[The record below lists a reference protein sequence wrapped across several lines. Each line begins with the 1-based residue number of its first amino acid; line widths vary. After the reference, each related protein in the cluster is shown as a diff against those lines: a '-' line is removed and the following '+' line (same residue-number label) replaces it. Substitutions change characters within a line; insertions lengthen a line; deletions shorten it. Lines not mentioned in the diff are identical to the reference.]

1 MSSVLNNA
9 AVAAVTRGQP
19 SSYYLR
25 DNRPNPVLQALDQEL
40 KLFVGYMK
48 KRAAPGYTKP
58 ADESHARP
66 ADTLFILWNK
76 YEPRLPPQYYQ
87 EKLLEIGDFLV
98 TTKEYK
104 LALWQCYER
113 YLLTFGDVNVE
124 EISDVDTF
132 RETFFP
138 EGFDAENA
146 GLTFRALMGKSISM
160 YQVVKLSD
168 PKLQNKQSIEKCVQI
183 LSFLRLVT
191 QVVLPKETL
200 CWLVYNGTVHIY
212 SMSRHLMSLGH
223 SARVLE
229 YLLWAS
235 MCMETSVPLLGVRY
249 LKWRA
254 TLYTAVCQC
263 YYDCKAGDQA
273 EKFARRGL
281 TKIRE
286 LSHLEGMSSNKDTAS
301 TEVSF
306 RTATV
311 RMALMVFKRSVFET
325 RRKPKG
331 LLRPKTRANL
341 KDALN
346 LPWPR
351 TPTEKLLA
359 DMFDGGSAQFL
370 AILESLSDSNRRI
383 LQTSPPAPD
392 NEPEI
397 LDVFCELLMAAQ
409 EILAGGAGNRVTGA
423 NKAQMALGAPPLT
436 SVIPQ
441 GSLMAMAA
449 RGEEGIPLD
458 AVIQLLK
465 LAYNY
470 EHWDVFENLMEPV
483 LGMIKEY
490 GEERYRWD
498 IKALELLK
506 AMGKMGSGRR
516 VKKQQAVQEE
526 EDPEKPAPQA
536 ASAAPSASLK
546 SALAGD
552 DLINVADVLMSIVA
566 GPYKPDQIE
575 IDIVVDATMFL
586 WTKCKLVFQKYQTGS
601 VDNPRFLQ
609 KMDNPTKW
617 MHLLDTVHQ
626 ALGWCG
632 LSSVD
637 PALTA
642 EVVLRL
648 AMVYES
654 SAQLDSA
661 DGKGLETFLTQD
673 FITPR
678 SLGPTPGDTKSA
690 LKESKTTL
698 TDYGTGTPG
707 GESSAIPQQTTNS
720 PSRASQLSLGAQM
733 SARAQLI
740 QARDILEL
748 GLKNVSFARKAV
760 ALNDGKNI
768 ADVTWVKELNPEIF
782 ASELTKEMTEGTVGG
797 DDTGATNPDMLVPAS
812 MQGSATAVWNMIKD
826 LHLELIL
833 MYHRVCLKLASLG
846 PPQDLW
852 KNAKGSTRQSRVQKE
867 GADQDTP
874 QVEDFDKLIAR
885 CNKNYLSKALL
896 FTQRAVMLGTD
907 GAPSAEQRSLLEEAL
922 TFVQRVQTEE
932 KRIHQEN
939 TGVEEKAVAPSKTP
953 PPPVLVCRTDTAM
966 VFRPAPFVPSSGEKV
981 AWYRI
986 FGRSASGANVKAR
999 LSDYYFPG
1007 TGEEVPSFRCEMTV
1021 TGLQPD
1027 ERYVFAVAAYTTEG
1041 KLIGDGVGETSKP
1054 VLASHCLPVLMTWA
1068 FISQM
1073 AYQVGCY
1080 DIADQACNVLWDHF
1094 VVRPQVP
1101 ASSTYITEA
1110 KKDFKLTLLR
1120 LNQRAVC
1127 LSSPVLLRQ
1136 FLTSIMI
1143 SVDTAVRE
1151 GRLFCDLVCDRGAPY
1166 SRQIARLH
1174 QCERMLVALELAGWL
1189 NEANLALQAAV
1200 QIYGLLAPVLY
1211 FKIPSLAVVQ
1221 ILQRV
1226 HAVLQEIPLGL
1237 IQKRQGF
1244 ITDSLNH
1251 MIACITFHMA
1261 KALRTWGQK
1270 TLANTIIEAGRRL
1283 LATEADT
1290 KAVEDKT
1297 DAGEDA
1303 SVAEDAAGKGKKKAQ
1318 GLPPVAR
1325 KVASKDELDGP
1336 VNEELKALEA
1346 HMLSVTKAASAE
1358 HELSG
1363 SEDPSILHSYI
1374 SYLPSFIAFKEVI
1387 KFKRRQRYLEFLVHV
1402 SQKGL
1407 TEGMADQVV
1416 LWCEDGIQWLTKRNE
1431 SIIGTRAFLNKQPGA
1446 VTVSGDDPRKFAA
1459 AMVEYSKDKDTP
1471 REARVPGRKE
1481 SVTGK
1486 VAGAKGAA
1494 GRKKTKYKPLGV
1506 TESMS
1511 DTSRQLQEER
1521 ELKALDILSLYF
1533 VDMVRLKGRRLRM
1546 RKITL
1551 DEAPWRSQLNII
1563 HGLSH
1568 FSTFL
1573 EKLEKREKMLGS
1585 MGTSMNRTNF
1595 MDQEWFTFETAGVMI
1610 VGWEGG
1616 PGPTSQADY
1625 LALAGPGID
1634 TARGVRALDTATK
1647 AMSQVTGDRPRTTGI
1662 EFAAAAATG
1671 APPPPL
1677 YTIPPEVEDTPRTYR
1692 SSKTVESTEQSTKV
1706 QEDSSPLTTA
1716 ATIEALEKT
1725 FACLTRAVTLA
1736 HRGQHW
1742 TLLQNAGRALWNCA
1756 HTALLRA
1763 FTADQSG
1770 SDPGLLTTD
1779 MLRSLVWRPFYMASD
1794 CVLDMMATLQESL
1807 EKQASRA
1814 KSRGKNLGEYFESWV
1829 GDVRSERGGA
1839 SLKFDSLLDD
1849 TTVTDARWTR
1859 RLILRTLELLYLEG
1873 KWEKLVDLA
1882 LRYSALTNNRYAEQ
1896 VIPLLVQAQHFLERR
1911 VKQSGG
1917 PAPPQP
1923 HFQLLQ
1929 RQLGHVVR
1937 AKDYLRAQ
1945 LLLEVDKEGL
1955 AKTIQPGAQIDPLG
1969 HNTYSEQDAF
1979 RLSCVP
1985 LDTDTSLQSL
1995 RETLDQAHYTARAL
2009 QHSRKLLS
2017 LYLSG
2022 QQNINESIPGR
2033 EVTHVDFQLAAG
2045 HPQSTMPP
2053 NKMTSDFL
2061 SISDVQVT
2069 PIPRSQLGTVIS
2081 SYEKTIEI
2089 LFAKNQ
2095 RGLSAQAMHELGN
2108 IYFHSKNP
2116 RAAFK
2121 WWCHSLDIILGMQ
2134 DAVRT
2139 WRESLTTSKPGA
2151 GVAAEDISTVLLD
2164 RCGLWGCIM
2173 AGVLASNI
2181 AQYILTSDIGL
2192 RIECCFLSGYLFKA
2206 LLRSSLPHPTA
2217 DRDYALYDVGEG
2229 CEVTNLVPGVDFMSD
2244 RFRCD
2249 GRQLVAALRWVTE
2262 ELSRAH
2268 HNLFILPLLTLS
2280 QYFTTFVCR
2289 DVQRAVDCRVLKVR
2303 VLTDL
2308 GLYSQAMVE
2317 LGRLLNG
2324 ERLPHTGDSN
2334 FRQMEGRSN
2343 SRGSGLS
2350 AAKPIME
2357 PQNLKILE
2365 TLLDK
2370 RLSSSLGTLF
2380 GPHMTCH
2387 LNLVQAHLFVSLA
2400 ATIPVLPR
2408 VEEHLSPDPTFPA
2421 SHPEESTI
2429 SRAGLGGKGPAL
2441 STIVSSGAKATTD
2454 GPPSGTKPNPSVDP
2468 SAPAPARF
2476 SDGQRVLTLEEIK
2489 GTLLSVAD
2497 KMVTTMSDVIVD
2509 NVKNDK
2515 KGVES
2520 LSAAEL
2526 ELVVQCRLEQG
2537 RIAQQKQHA
2546 PMAARTVLDALK
2558 MLQNAQIFKH
2568 HKPQPPPPRPSSMKG
2583 GHSAGGRKP
2592 VDVRLAEPEN
2602 AQFQY
2607 QNFQARSRLDAR
2619 LWLQCRLELVQAL
2632 MMEVRG
2638 MGEVKGAAS
2647 KVVSDLA
2654 DCRQYCAEGLGEAEV
2669 CGDAEGQAHF
2679 FLMGAQLNVI
2689 EGKSLE
2695 HTVSLLED
2703 AIRLLRSVPRRSV
2716 PGDQLLAACITFKAD
2731 LEAAA
2736 TRPDVNSDQVTHNS
2750 LASYLEA
2757 QKIILDQMEQLGEK
2771 IEHYYSD
2778 GRLDHLSSP
2787 CSPMQNVYL
2796 PHVQR
2801 LAQLKLRIGHAKA
2814 RNAAKQ
2820 INAGALSDEPAMMWV
2835 DCLGVLTTA
2844 LEISQ
2849 VSACREAALEAEIL
2863 LLMGKVQKMLVYLGK
2878 YQARS
2883 AANTLLEAIKISYIN
2898 DHDLGLIRQAYL
2910 EIALIYLYSSG
2921 MVTIKDGSFLES
2933 LAGDS
2938 GDETSSVVSS
2948 RSTERRYKRSK
2959 SNLKKDKSRPEREE
2973 TDQEKERRAA
2983 WTAIRCG
2990 AAVANAQRHRQLLV
3004 GDPGVSNQ
3012 RVGEAGG
3019 SGGTSDVPD
3028 FVSLDLLSGY
3038 VLGEKKRVYKNE
3050 IEEELAS
3057 MTEAQEPRPPET
3069 YDDKVNKARQAAH
3082 DLSWIHLLGYQS
3094 ILQRL
3099 VSTST
3104 LSLPAG
3110 PPSNGNAGRDG
3121 DEGQEREDGGNEL
3134 DLGFISHAQFDTG
3147 ANYDVVRYMM
3157 MSGPWVI
3164 RLRQLHMY
3172 LTNQLKAYSGS
3183 CCAPYPPAALNIQG
3197 QMGQQPTELNITIK
3211 SYASNLS
3218 LNSDLEGESISDEQN
3233 TPPRAPLPPGS
3244 NVDTIKLIPPTN
3256 VTSSGLS
3263 PASTAQADS
3272 EASIQWYQPGLGESD
3287 PARPQAISA
3296 DRRILMLYALTRGR
3310 GGGKLVPGF
3319 IWVSQH
3325 RLNDLHDR
3333 LALLSQRAEISL
3345 VEKVKKEA
3353 TPPSPTPSKA
3363 KKTQRIKALS
3373 PKVQRDEQLESLLK
3387 QCLDDAVVLTSSVL
3401 EQGPATQVSE
3411 IPFEVSKVNIKS
3423 LENLFDPSLGMTLK
3437 GSDLL
3442 PWVLKLFP

>member
-1 MSSVLNNA
+1 MSSILNNA
-9 AVAAVTRGQP
+9 AVSAVTRGQP
-19 SSYYLR
+19 STYYLR

-48 KRAAPGYTKP
+48 KRAAPGYIKP
-58 ADESHARP
+58 AEESHARP
-66 ADTLFILWNK
+66 ADTLFVLWNK
-76 YEPRLPPQYYQ
+76 YEPRLPAQYYQ

-98 TTKEYK
+98 STREYK

-138 EGFDAENA
+138 EGFGAKNA

-212 SMSRHLMSLGH
+212 SISRHLMSLGH

-281 TKIRE
+281 TKISE
-286 LSHLEGMSSNKDTAS
+286 LSHLEGMSSNKDTAA

-331 LLRPKTRANL
+331 ILRPKTRANL

-383 LQTSPPAPD
+383 LQTSPPAQD

-397 LDVFCELLMAAQ
+397 LDVFCELMMAAQ
-409 EILAGGAGNRVTGA
+409 EILAAGAGNRNTGA
-423 NKAQMALGAPPLT
+423 TKAQVALGAAPLT
-436 SVIPQ
+436 AVVPQ
-441 GSLMAMAA
+441 GSLMVMAA
-449 RGEEGIPLD
+449 RGEEGVPLD

-483 LGMIKEY
+483 LMKIKEI

-498 IKALELLK
+498 VKALELLK

-516 VKKQQAVQEE
+516 LKKQPTMQEE
-526 EDPEKPAPQA
+526 EDAEKPLPPV
-536 ASAAPSASLK
+536 SAAPSASMK

-552 DLINVADVLMSIVA
+552 DLINVADVLMSIVT
-566 GPYKPDQIE
+566 GPYQPDQIE

-654 SAQLDSA
+654 SAQLDTT

-678 SLGPTPGDTKSA
+678 SLGPTPRDTKSA

-707 GESSAIPQQTTNS
+707 GESSAIPQHTTNN
-720 PSRASQLSLGAQM
+720 PSRASQLSLGAQT

-782 ASELTKEMTEGTVGG
+782 ASELTKEMTEGAVGDEAQPG
-797 DDTGATNPDMLVPAS
+797 GAPTNPDLLVPAS
-812 MQGSATAVWNMIKD
+812 MRGSATAVWNMVKD

-833 MYHRVCLKLASLG
+833 MYHRVCLKLAALD
-846 PPQDLW
+846 PPQDMW
-852 KNAKGSTRQSRVQKE
+852 KSAKGSVRQSRMQKE
-867 GADQDTP
+867 VNEKDLEMS

-907 GAPSAEQRSLLEEAL
+907 GAPTAEQRSLLEEAM

-932 KRIHQEN
+932 KRIYLEN
-939 TGVEEKAVAPSKTP
+939 TGVEDRHVPPSKTP

-966 VFRPAPFVPSSGEKV
+966 VFRPAPFVPASGEKV

-1021 TGLQPD
+1021 SGLQPD

-1041 KLIGDGVGETSKP
+1041 KLIGDGVGETTKP

-1080 DIADQACNVLWDHF
+1080 DIADQACSVLWDHF
-1094 VVRPQVP
+1094 VVKPQPP

-1110 KKDFKLTLLR
+1110 KKDFKLTLLK

-1151 GRLFCDLVCDRGAPY
+1151 GRLFCDIVCDRGAPY
-1166 SRQIARLH
+1166 SCQIARLH

-1226 HAVLQEIPLGL
+1226 HAVVQEIPVGL
-1237 IQKRQGF
+1237 IQKRQGS

-1270 TLANTIIEAGRRL
+1270 TLANNIIEAGRRL

-1290 KAVEDKT
+1290 NKVAEDKT
-1297 DAGEDA
+1297 DAGDDA
-1303 SVAEDAAGKGKKKAQ
+1303 SVSNEAAAKAKKKGQ
-1318 GLPPVAR
+1318 PFPPIAR
-1325 KVASKDELDGP
+1325 KTASKDDMDGP

-1346 HMLSVTKAASAE
+1346 HMLSVTKAATAE

-1374 SYLPSFIAFKEVI
+1374 SYLPSFIAFKEVV

-1407 TEGMADQVV
+1407 TEGLADQVV

-1446 VTVSGDDPRKFAA
+1446 VTVSGDDPKKFAA
-1459 AMVEYSKDKDTP
+1459 AMVEYSKDKDSP
-1471 REARVPGRKE
+1471 RAGKVTGRKE
-1481 SVTGK
+1481 SLAVKSYNTGK
-1486 VAGAKGAA
+1486 AAG
-1494 GRKKTKYKPLGV
+1494 GRKKAKYKPLGV

-1521 ELKALDILSLYF
+1521 ELKALDTLSLYF
-1533 VDMVRLKGRRLRM
+1533 VDMVRLKSRRLRM
-1546 RKITL
+1546 RKITV

-1573 EKLEKREKMLGS
+1573 QKLEKREKMLGS

-1595 MDQEWFTFETAGVMI
+1595 LDQEWFTFETAGVMI

-1616 PGPTSQADY
+1616 PGPTSHADVDY

-1634 TARGVRALDTATK
+1634 TARGGRVPDVK
-1647 AMSQVTGDRPRTTGI
+1647 ASSQVTGDRPRTTGI

-1692 SSKTVESTEQSTKV
+1692 SDKTAASTDKSTKL

-1725 FACLTRAVTLA
+1725 FACLIRAVILA

-1763 FTADQSG
+1763 FTADQTG
-1770 SDPGLLTTD
+1770 SDPGLLTID
-1779 MLRSLVWRPFYMASD
+1779 MLRSLVWRPFYTASD

-1814 KSRGKNLGEYFESWV
+1814 KSRGKTLGEYFESWV
-1829 GDVRSERGGA
+1829 GDVCSERGGA
-1839 SLKFDSLLDD
+1839 SLKFDPLLDD
-1849 TTVTDARWTR
+1849 TTITDSRWTR
-1859 RLILRTLELLYLEG
+1859 RLILRTLELLYLEA

-1896 VIPLLVQAQHFLERR
+1896 VIPLLVQAQHHLERR
-1911 VKQSGG
+1911 VEQVGG

-1923 HFQLLQ
+1923 HFQRLET
-1929 RQLGHVVR
+1929 QLGHIVR

-1945 LLLEVDKEGL
+1945 LVLQVDKEDL
-1955 AKTIQPGAQIDPLG
+1955 ARAIQPGAQIDPLG

-1985 LDTDTSLQSL
+1985 LDMETSLCSL

-2017 LYLSG
+2017 LYLAG
-2022 QQNINESIPGR
+2022 QQNVQDSIPGR

-2045 HPQSTMPP
+2045 HPQPTMPP
-2053 NKMTSDFL
+2053 NQMTSDFL
-2061 SISDVQVT
+2061 NVSDVQVT

-2089 LFAKNQ
+2089 LFAKSQ
-2095 RGLSAQAMHELGN
+2095 KGLAAQAMHELGN
-2108 IYFHSKNP
+2108 IHFHAKNS

-2121 WWCHSLDIILGMQ
+2121 WWCNSLDIVLNMQ

-2139 WRESLTTSKPGA
+2139 WRQSLSI
-2151 GVAAEDISTVLLD
+2151 AETANSTMEENISSVLLEC
-2164 RCGLWGCIM
+2164 CGLWGCIM

-2192 RIECCFLSGYLFKA
+2192 RIECCLLSGYLFK
-2206 LLRSSLPHPTA
+2206 
-2217 DRDYALYDVGEG
+2217 V
-2229 CEVTNLVPGVDFMSD
+2229 
-2244 RFRCD
+2244 
-2249 GRQLVAALRWVTE
+2249 
-2262 ELSRAH
+2262 
-2268 HNLFILPLLTLS
+2268 LPLLTLS

-2289 DVQRAVDCRVLKVR
+2289 DVQRAVDCRIQKVR

-2308 GLYSQAMVE
+2308 GLYGQAIVE

-2334 FRQMEGRSN
+2334 FRQMEGRSVTRA
-2343 SRGSGLS
+2343 SIFST
-2350 AAKPIME
+2350 AKPIME
-2357 PQNLKILE
+2357 PQNVKILE
-2365 TLLDK
+2365 ALLDK

-2400 ATIPVLPR
+2400 ATIPVLPKT
-2408 VEEHLSPDPTFPA
+2408 EENLSPDPAAAT
-2421 SHPEESTI
+2421 SQIIDSTI
-2429 SRAGLGGKGPAL
+2429 SRGGQRPKLAPL
-2441 STIVSSGAKATTD
+2441 STIPSAGSKSVTDTPISVTRPARVSD
-2454 GPPSGTKPNPSVDP
+2454 DP
-2468 SAPAPARF
+2468 SAPPPARF
-2476 SDGQRVLTLEEIK
+2476 SDGQHVLTLEEIK

-2497 KMVTTMSDVIVD
+2497 QMVTTMSDVIVD

-2546 PMAARTVLDALK
+2546 PMAARTILAALK
-2558 MLQNAQIFKH
+2558 MLQGAHIFRQR
-2568 HKPQPPPPRPSSMKG
+2568 KPQPPPPRPSSMKG

-2619 LWLQCRLELVQAL
+2619 LWLHCRLELVHAL

-2638 MGEVKGAAS
+2638 MGEIKGAAS

-2669 CGDAEGQAHF
+2669 CGDSEGQAHF
-2679 FLMGAQLNVI
+2679 FFLGAQLNVI

-2703 AIRLLRSVPRRSV
+2703 AIRLLKSVSHRSV
-2716 PGDQLLAACITFKAD
+2716 PGEQLLAACMTFKAD

-2736 TRPDVNSDQVTHNS
+2736 SPSDVNSEQVTQAT
-2750 LASYLEA
+2750 LTAYLEA
-2757 QKIILDQMEQLGEK
+2757 QKIILGQMELLGEK

-2801 LAQLKLRIGHAKA
+2801 LAQLKLRIGHAQA

-2820 INAGALSDEPAMMWV
+2820 ISAGLCNDEPAILWV

-2849 VSACREAALEAEIL
+2849 VSASREAAVEAEIL

-2883 AANTLLEAIKISYIN
+2883 AANTLLDAIRISYIN

-2910 EIALIYLYSSG
+2910 EIALVYMYSSG
-2921 MVTIKDGSFLES
+2921 VVTIKDGSFMES
-2933 LAGDS
+2933 VAGDS

-2973 TDQEKERRAA
+2973 TEQEKERRAA

-2990 AAVANAQRHRQLLV
+2990 AVVANAQRHRQLLV
-3004 GDPGVSNQ
+3004 GDPGVSTQ
-3012 RVGEAGG
+3012 RVGDTAGG
-3019 SGGTSDVPD
+3019 GAGDVPD

-3038 VLGEKKRVYKNE
+3038 VLGEKKKVYKNE

-3057 MTEAQEPRPPET
+3057 MTEAQEPVPSET
-3069 YDDKVNKARQAAH
+3069 YDDQVNKARQAARE
-3082 DLSWIHLLGYQS
+3082 LSWIHLLGKH
-3094 ILQRL
+3094 
-3099 VSTST
+3099 
-3104 LSLPAG
+3104 
-3110 PPSNGNAGRDG
+3110 
-3121 DEGQEREDGGNEL
+3121 
-3134 DLGFISHAQFDTG
+3134 FI
-3147 ANYDVVRYMM
+3147 
-3157 MSGPWVI
+3157 
-3164 RLRQLHMY
+3164 
-3172 LTNQLKAYSGS
+3172 
-3183 CCAPYPPAALNIQG
+3183 
-3197 QMGQQPTELNITIK
+3197 
-3211 SYASNLS
+3211 
-3218 LNSDLEGESISDEQN
+3218 
-3233 TPPRAPLPPGS
+3233 
-3244 NVDTIKLIPPTN
+3244 
-3256 VTSSGLS
+3256 
-3263 PASTAQADS
+3263 
-3272 EASIQWYQPGLGESD
+3272 
-3287 PARPQAISA
+3287 
-3296 DRRILMLYALTRGR
+3296 
-3310 GGGKLVPGF
+3310 
-3319 IWVSQH
+3319 
-3325 RLNDLHDR
+3325 
-3333 LALLSQRAEISL
+3333 
-3345 VEKVKKEA
+3345 
-3353 TPPSPTPSKA
+3353 
-3363 KKTQRIKALS
+3363 
-3373 PKVQRDEQLESLLK
+3373 
-3387 QCLDDAVVLTSSVL
+3387 
-3401 EQGPATQVSE
+3401 
-3411 IPFEVSKVNIKS
+3411 
-3423 LENLFDPSLGMTLK
+3423 
-3437 GSDLL
+3437 
-3442 PWVLKLFP
+3442 

>member
-1 MSSVLNNA
+1 
-9 AVAAVTRGQP
+9 
-19 SSYYLR
+19 
-25 DNRPNPVLQALDQEL
+25 
-40 KLFVGYMK
+40 
-48 KRAAPGYTKP
+48 
-58 ADESHARP
+58 
-66 ADTLFILWNK
+66 
-76 YEPRLPPQYYQ
+76 
-87 EKLLEIGDFLV
+87 
-98 TTKEYK
+98 
-104 LALWQCYER
+104 
-113 YLLTFGDVNVE
+113 
-124 EISDVDTF
+124 
-132 RETFFP
+132 
-138 EGFDAENA
+138 
-146 GLTFRALMGKSISM
+146 
-160 YQVVKLSD
+160 
-168 PKLQNKQSIEKCVQI
+168 
-183 LSFLRLVT
+183 
-191 QVVLPKETL
+191 
-200 CWLVYNGTVHIY
+200 
-212 SMSRHLMSLGH
+212 
-223 SARVLE
+223 
-229 YLLWAS
+229 
-235 MCMETSVPLLGVRY
+235 
-249 LKWRA
+249 
-254 TLYTAVCQC
+254 
-263 YYDCKAGDQA
+263 
-273 EKFARRGL
+273 
-281 TKIRE
+281 
-286 LSHLEGMSSNKDTAS
+286 
-301 TEVSF
+301 
-306 RTATV
+306 
-311 RMALMVFKRSVFET
+311 MV
-325 RRKPKG
+325 
-331 LLRPKTRANL
+331 
-341 KDALN
+341 
-346 LPWPR
+346 
-351 TPTEKLLA
+351 
-359 DMFDGGSAQFL
+359 
-370 AILESLSDSNRRI
+370 
-383 LQTSPPAPD
+383 
-392 NEPEI
+392 
-397 LDVFCELLMAAQ
+397 
-409 EILAGGAGNRVTGA
+409 
-423 NKAQMALGAPPLT
+423 
-436 SVIPQ
+436 
-441 GSLMAMAA
+441 
-449 RGEEGIPLD
+449 
-458 AVIQLLK
+458 
-465 LAYNY
+465 
-470 EHWDVFENLMEPV
+470 
-483 LGMIKEY
+483 
-490 GEERYRWD
+490 
-498 IKALELLK
+498 
-506 AMGKMGSGRR
+506 
-516 VKKQQAVQEE
+516 
-526 EDPEKPAPQA
+526 
-536 ASAAPSASLK
+536 
-546 SALAGD
+546 
-552 DLINVADVLMSIVA
+552 
-566 GPYKPDQIE
+566 
-575 IDIVVDATMFL
+575 
-586 WTKCKLVFQKYQTGS
+586 
-601 VDNPRFLQ
+601 
-609 KMDNPTKW
+609 
-617 MHLLDTVHQ
+617 
-626 ALGWCG
+626 
-632 LSSVD
+632 
-637 PALTA
+637 
-642 EVVLRL
+642 
-648 AMVYES
+648 
-654 SAQLDSA
+654 
-661 DGKGLETFLTQD
+661 
-673 FITPR
+673 
-678 SLGPTPGDTKSA
+678 
-690 LKESKTTL
+690 
-698 TDYGTGTPG
+698 
-707 GESSAIPQQTTNS
+707 
-720 PSRASQLSLGAQM
+720 
-733 SARAQLI
+733 
-740 QARDILEL
+740 
-748 GLKNVSFARKAV
+748 
-760 ALNDGKNI
+760 
-768 ADVTWVKELNPEIF
+768 
-782 ASELTKEMTEGTVGG
+782 
-797 DDTGATNPDMLVPAS
+797 
-812 MQGSATAVWNMIKD
+812 KD

-852 KNAKGSTRQSRVQKE
+852 KNAKGSTRQSRVQK
-867 GADQDTP
+867 GGGDQDVS
-874 QVEDFDKLIAR
+874 QVEDFDKLTAR
-885 CNKNYLSKALL
+885 CNKNYVSKALL
-896 FTQRAVMLGTD
+896 YTQRAIMLGTD
-907 GAPSAEQRSLLEEAL
+907 GAPTAEQRSLLEEAL
-922 TFVQRVQTEE
+922 TFVQRVQNEE

-939 TGVEEKAVAPSKTP
+939 TGVEDKAVAPSKTP
-953 PPPVLVCRTDTAM
+953 PPPVLVCRTDTTM

-1041 KLIGDGVGETSKP
+1041 KLIGDGVGETTKP

-1080 DIADQACNVLWDHF
+1080 DIADQASGVLWDHF
-1094 VVRPQVP
+1094 VVRPQAP
-1101 ASSTYITEA
+1101 ASSTYVTEA
-1110 KKDFKLTLLR
+1110 KRDFKLTLLR

-1270 TLANTIIEAGRRL
+1270 TLANNIIEAGRRL
-1283 LATEADT
+1283 LATEADV
-1290 KAVEDKT
+1290 KAAEDKT
-1297 DAGEDA
+1297 DAGEDT
-1303 SVAEDAAGKGKKKAQ
+1303 SVAEDATKGKKKGPAMP
-1318 GLPPVAR
+1318 PPV
-1325 KVASKDELDGP
+1325 KKSVNKDEMDGP

-1346 HMLSVTKAASAE
+1346 HMLSVTKAATAE

-1374 SYLPSFIAFKEVI
+1374 SYLPSFIAFKEVV

-1407 TEGMADQVV
+1407 TEGMAEQVV
-1416 LWCEDGIQWLTKRNE
+1416 SWCEDGIQWLTKRNE

-1459 AMVEYSKDKDTP
+1459 AMVEYTKDKDTP
-1471 REARVPGRKE
+1471 HDSKAVAGKT
-1481 SVTGK
+1481 SATGK
-1486 VAGAKGAA
+1486 MTGGAGGKAGAAG
-1494 GRKKTKYKPLGV
+1494 GRKKTKYKPLRV

-1511 DTSRQLQEER
+1511 ETSRQLQEDR
-1521 ELKALDILSLYF
+1521 ELKALDTLALYF
-1533 VDMVRLKGRRLRM
+1533 VDMVRLKNRRLRM
-1546 RKITL
+1546 RKITV

-1568 FSTFL
+1568 FGTFL

-1595 MDQEWFTFETAGVMI
+1595 MDQEWFTFETVGVMI

-1616 PGPTSQADY
+1616 PNPARHADY
-1625 LALAGPGID
+1625 LALAGSGMD
-1634 TARGVRALDTATK
+1634 TAHGGRSLDTAK
-1647 AMSQVTGDRPRTTGI
+1647 AMSQATGDRPRTTGI

-1677 YTIPPEVEDTPRTYR
+1677 YTIPPDVEDTPRTYR
-1692 SSKTVESTEQSTKV
+1692 SNKTESSTEQSTKL

-1794 CVLDMMATLQESL
+1794 CVLDMMATLQASL
-1807 EKQASRA
+1807 ERQASRA

-1829 GDVRSERGGA
+1829 GDVRSEKGGA

-1859 RLILRTLELLYLEG
+1859 RLVLRTLELLYLEG

-1896 VIPLLVQAQHFLERR
+1896 VIPLLVQAQHHLERR
-1911 VKQSGG
+1911 VKQAGG

-1923 HFQLLQ
+1923 HFQLLK

-1937 AKDYLRAQ
+1937 AKDYLKAQ
-1945 LLLEVDKEGL
+1945 LLLDVDKVGL

-1985 LDTDTSLQSL
+1985 LDRETSLQSL
-1995 RETLDQAHYTARAL
+1995 RQTLNQAHYTARAL

-2022 QQNINESIPGR
+2022 QQNVSESIQGR
-2033 EVTHVDFQLAAG
+2033 EATHVDFQLAAG
-2045 HPQSTMPP
+2045 HPQPTMPP
-2053 NKMTSDFL
+2053 SKMTRDFL
-2061 SISDVQVT
+2061 NPSDVQVT

-2081 SYEKTIEI
+2081 SYEKTIDI

-2139 WRESLTTSKPGA
+2139 WRESLTAGKTSAGA
-2151 GVAAEDISTVLLD
+2151 AADDTSSVLLE

-2289 DVQRAVDCRVLKVR
+2289 DLQRAVDCRVLKVR

-2334 FRQMEGRSN
+2334 FRQMEGRS
-2343 SRGSGLS
+2343 SFRMSSFS

-2357 PQNLKILE
+2357 PQNLKDQTKAKPGKETTSRDEFDNRRIICNRINFLVLE

-2408 VEEHLSPDPTFPA
+2408 MEEHLSADTGIRT
-2421 SHPEESTI
+2421 SNHQDSTI
-2429 SRAGLGGKGPAL
+2429 PRGGLGGKGPAL
-2441 STIVSSGAKATTD
+2441 STIFSSGVKGTTEA
-2454 GPPSGTKPNPSVDP
+2454 PTSGTKNTQSVDP

-2476 SDGQRVLTLEEIK
+2476 SDGQRVLTLNEIK
-2489 GTLLSVAD
+2489 GTLLAVAD

-2520 LSAAEL
+2520 LTAAEL

-2558 MLQNAQIFKH
+2558 MLQNAHIFRQ
-2568 HKPQPPPPRPSSMKG
+2568 HKPRPPPPRPSSMKG

-2703 AIRLLRSVPRRSV
+2703 AIRLLRCVPRRSV
-2716 PGDQLLAACITFKAD
+2716 PGEQLLASCITFKAD

-2736 TRPDVNSDQVTHNS
+2736 TRPDVNSDQVTLKS

-2757 QKIILDQMEQLGEK
+2757 QKIILNQMEQLGEK

-2820 INAGALSDEPAMMWV
+2820 INSGVLNDDPAMMWV

-2849 VSACREAALEAEIL
+2849 ISACREAALEAEIL

-2883 AANTLLEAIKISYIN
+2883 AANTLLEAIKISFIN

-2921 MVTIKDGSFLES
+2921 MATIKDGSFIES
-2933 LAGDS
+2933 IAGDS

-2959 SNLKKDKSRPEREE
+2959 SANLQGLSDFTDESNLKKDKNRPEREE

-3019 SGGTSDVPD
+3019 SGGNMSVPD

-3038 VLGEKKRVYKNE
+3038 VLGEKKKVYRNE

-3069 YDDKVNKARQAAH
+3069 YDDKVHKARQAAQ

-3110 PPSNGNAGRDG
+3110 STPDGNAGGDG
-3121 DEGQEREDGGNEL
+3121 CESQDREDGGNEL

-3172 LTNQLKAYSGS
+3172 LTSQLKAYSGS
-3183 CCAPYPPAALNIQG
+3183 CCAPYPPAALSIQG
-3197 QMGQQPTELNITIK
+3197 LIGQQPTELNITIK

-3244 NVDTIKLIPPTN
+3244 NVDTIKLIPPSN
-3256 VTSSGLS
+3256 GSSPGLES
-3263 PASTAQADS
+3263 SRASINMADS
-3272 EASIQWYQPGLGESD
+3272 EASVQWYQPGLGESD
-3287 PARPQAISA
+3287 PLRPQASSA
-3296 DRRILMLYALTRGR
+3296 DRRILLLYAVTRGR
-3310 GGGKLVPGF
+3310 GGKLLPGF
-3319 IWVSQH
+3319 LWVSQH

-3401 EQGPATQVSE
+3401 EQGSTTQVAE

-3437 GSDLL
+3437 GSDII